1 MVSKKRDECAI
12 PRMNHPDLGRGSAR
26 CWDKGMKL
34 TITKALLL
42 ALVAGFLPAPKAPA
56 PLPQQQKK

>member
-1 MVSKKRDECAI
+1 
-12 PRMNHPDLGRGSAR
+12 
-26 CWDKGMKL
+26 MKL

-56 PLPQQQKK
+56 PPPQQKK